1 MWCKIDQAIS
11 SESNELALQR
21 IAAVTSRP
29 DASKQVFANKSFFS
43 NELPKNN
50 NLDLL
55 RLLHEEIWG
64 KIAHLINFKNPVI
77 DHASLL
83 IKPPGS
89 PETKLHQ
96 DRPYW
101 VKREET
107 PSIFSVWIALG
118 DMTEENGGLLVSAD
132 NEVSL
137 EGIVNFNS
145 GKALPHI
152 QINDPIGG
160 FPLIIEKDVACE
172 FAPDMKFI
180 PLKKGQAI
188 AFDSFEPHK
197 SGSNFSKHSRLAM
210 KIAYADGANSK
221 QWLIANNVLEGMV

>member
-145 GKALPHI
+145 GTALPHI

-221 QWLIANNVLEGMV
+221 QWLIANNVLEGLI

>member
-1 MWCKIDQAIS
+1 MWCKIDTAIS
-11 SESNELALQR
+11 SASNELILDR
-21 IAAVTSRP
+21 IGAVISRP
-29 DASKQVFANKSFFS
+29 DPSKHVFANKSFFS
-43 NELPKNN
+43 NEPPENN

-55 RLLHEEIWG
+55 KLLHEEIWG
-64 KIAHLINFKNPVI
+64 KITHLVNFKDPVI

-101 VKREET
+101 IKREGV
-107 PSIFSVWIALG
+107 PSIFSVWIALK

-132 NEVSL
+132 NEVGL

-145 GKALPHI
+145 GKELPHT
-152 QINDPIGG
+152 QIDDPVGG
-160 FPLIIEKDVACE
+160 FPLIIEKDVASQLV
-172 FAPDMKFI
+172 PNMKFI

-210 KIAYADGANSK
+210 KIAYADGANCSHY
-221 QWLIANNVLEGMV
+221 LIANKVLENIV

>member
-145 GKALPHI
+145 GTALPHI

>member
-11 SESNELALQR
+11 LASNELALKR
-21 IAAVTSRP
+21 IAAVISRP
-29 DASKQVFANKSFFS
+29 DASKHVFANKSFFS
-43 NELPKNN
+43 NELSKNN
-50 NLDLL
+50 NFDLL
-55 RLLHEEIWG
+55 RSLHEEVWG

-107 PSIFSVWIALG
+107 PTIFSVWIALG

-132 NEVSL
+132 NEVGL
-137 EGIVNFNS
+137 EGIVKFNS
-145 GKALPHI
+145 GKALPHT

-172 FAPDMKFI
+172 LVPNMKFI

-197 SGSNFSKHSRLAM
+197 SGSNFSKHCRLAL
-210 KIAYADGANSK
+210 KIAYAEGTNRK
-221 QWLIANNVLEGMV
+221 HWLIANNVLVGMV